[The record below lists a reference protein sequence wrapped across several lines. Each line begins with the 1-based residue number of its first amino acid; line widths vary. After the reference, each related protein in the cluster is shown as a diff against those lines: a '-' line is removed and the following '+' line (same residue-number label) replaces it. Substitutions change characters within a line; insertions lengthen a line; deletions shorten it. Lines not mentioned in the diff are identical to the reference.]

1 MEWDI
6 NGIYCSKHQQRYE
19 KTLGKPKEHDLIMVG
34 VRFFLGGSPTSR
46 TVLAICGP
54 SSPLPSGN
62 LTVCYGK
69 SPFIVDFPIKNGDF
83 P

>member
-1 MEWDI
+1 MGY

-46 TVLAICGP
+46 TKAAA
-54 SSPLPSGN
+54 SGRD
-62 LTVCYGK
+62 
-69 SPFIVDFPIKNGDF
+69 FWQFVDQVAHYLV
-83 P
+83 